1 MWVDDLASKHLGQP
15 SQAQACPHLPAIS
28 ISSNPSCAAKETS
41 LALIREDKTLFA
53 VEFMPPVESARPLTT
68 ASKEVT

>member
-1 MWVDDLASKHLGQP
+1 MGGRPSLQASRAPITGTGLGA
-15 SQAQACPHLPAIS
+15 SPAIS
-28 ISSNPSCAAKETS
+28 ISSNPSCAAKGTS